1 MSFEEARVREQVAS
15 ALEEAIE
22 DGRLS
27 PGSAGFRR
35 RQAEVADAALREPW
49 DGGDGRSRLD
59 AIHAERL
66 ERWLE
71 RGHTRGSAER
81 RAIIASVADLVAAD
95 APSVEPEAGRA
106 ALAPALW
113 LLERAQD
120 GVALTQT
127 GALNRALV
135 REAVERWPAWW
146 HADLFGP
153 PNREDEVTPLHELH
167 GLLRRLRLVRRTGR
181 RIVVTARGRRLHADP
196 AALLEALVRELLAG
210 ESFRAACAELA
221 VALMLDGVAADY
233 GDGLAER
240 IQPAIVAEGWQSEG
254 ASPGVRDV
262 GWAIAEFLRAAEAIG
277 ILGRGERRAGRAR
290 DPFVLTD
297 PGRTALIVGL
307 RARALAPAAGL
318 Y

>member
-1 MSFEEARVREQVAS
+1 M
-15 ALEEAIE
+15 
-22 DGRLS
+22 
-27 PGSAGFRR
+27 
-35 RQAEVADAALREPW
+35 
-49 DGGDGRSRLD
+49 
-59 AIHAERL
+59 
-66 ERWLE
+66 
-71 RGHTRGSAER
+71 
-81 RAIIASVADLVAAD
+81 
-95 APSVEPEAGRA
+95 
-106 ALAPALW
+106 
-113 LLERAQD
+113 
-120 GVALTQT
+120 ALTQT

-307 RARALAPAAGL
+307 RARALAPAAGP